1 MDYVKCCWECREM
14 SSHQCCVMEKGGV
27 ALQKFD
33 SSIYLKPK
41 NDLLAHSPLTVL
53 MIS

>member
-1 MDYVKCCWECREM
+1 MLLRMVEM
-14 SSHQCCVMEKGGV
+14 SSHQCCVMEKVV

-33 SSIYLKPK
+33 SSIYLKPR
-41 NDLLAHSPLTVL
+41 NDLLAHSPSTVL